1 MSNEALVSII
11 IPIYGTEQF
20 LPKCIDSVLAQTY
33 SQLEIILVDDESPDA
48 CPKICDSYMEKDDR
62 IVVIHE
68 ENKGVSGARNTGLK
82 RAKGDYIMFVDSDD
96 ELYPDAVKIMIED
109 TEKHDADIVSALKE
123 IVHADGRTHSDI
135 NDDKVKVYHGDE
147 ALILSLDGDR
157 NTNSACAKLF
167 NRSFID
173 GLFFDEGRNI
183 NEDGFFVFQCYVR
196 KPVLVQHDTLVYR
209 YNFREGSGSKQKFS
223 KKHLAMLYFCEQKKQ
238 LIAEQFPQYTD
249 KAHNMEVRTCL
260 QFLDLLCRTTDKKYN
275 SLKSS
280 CIKTVRRFYRCHRPI
295 NKHHRQLALIVKYGF
310 YPVYR
315 QAFRLKYYR

>member
-1 MSNEALVSII
+1 MLRDIKTSTRCAAGNAQYKFERQILINNLIEKEDSLLSNEALVSII

-173 GLFFDEGRNI
+173 GLFF
-183 NEDGFFVFQCYVR
+183 
-196 KPVLVQHDTLVYR
+196 
-209 YNFREGSGSKQKFS
+209 
-223 KKHLAMLYFCEQKKQ
+223 
-238 LIAEQFPQYTD
+238 
-249 KAHNMEVRTCL
+249 
-260 QFLDLLCRTTDKKYN
+260 
-275 SLKSS
+275 
-280 CIKTVRRFYRCHRPI
+280 
-295 NKHHRQLALIVKYGF
+295 
-310 YPVYR
+310 
-315 QAFRLKYYR
+315 